1 MTTVAPSPAFGMT
14 TQQLVPL
21 EAEIHLV
28 SDPLILAVVSALRA
42 LERSDGAELENELF
56 PVELETVA

>member
-1 MTTVAPSPAFGMT
+1 MT